1 MLTLLGLPPRL
12 PPNLLPMPLG
22 QDVINTAMPQR
33 PKTNFNLAIIYM
45 FFSTEFEKQSYKIQA
60 ICSKLT

>member
-1 MLTLLGLPPRL
+1 
-12 PPNLLPMPLG
+12 MPLG

-45 FFSTEFEKQSYKIQA
+45 FFSTEFEKQRYEIQA